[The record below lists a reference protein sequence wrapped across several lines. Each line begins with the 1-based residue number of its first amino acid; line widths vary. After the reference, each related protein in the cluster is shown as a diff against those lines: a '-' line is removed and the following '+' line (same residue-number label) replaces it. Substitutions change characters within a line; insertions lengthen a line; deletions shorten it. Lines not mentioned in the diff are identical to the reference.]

1 MSGKKFSN
9 ATNPIIMK
17 YSGIIVI
24 IIIAVIT
31 TGIWLQKQKKQM
43 QGLGK
48 TSAISKP
55 PHVRIVYSKN
65 QPNSERL
72 KVTSSD
78 TAYKILKDIWSKQI
92 ETREEFI
99 VLLMDRSNTV
109 LGYHM
114 LSMGG
119 ITGTVADI
127 RLLYSVALK
136 ALSTAIIVSHN
147 HPSGNL
153 NPSQSDIS
161 LTTRIKDAGKL
172 LDIVLLDHLIV
183 TKDGYYSFADE
194 GDI

>member
-1 MSGKKFSN
+1 MRYYGL
-9 ATNPIIMK
+9 
-17 YSGIIVI
+17 
-24 IIIAVIT
+24 IAILITAMIT
-31 TGIWLQKQKKQM
+31 TGVWLQKQKRDM

-48 TSAISKP
+48 TPAVSKP

-78 TAYKILKDIWSKQI
+78 AAYRILKDIWSKQI

-99 VLLMDRSNTV
+99 ILLLDRSNAV

-127 RLLYSVALK
+127 RLLYSLALK
-136 ALSTAIIVSHN
+136 SLATGIIVSHN

-153 NPSQSDIS
+153 NPSQADRT
-161 LTTRIKDAGKL
+161 LTKRIKEAGVI
-172 LDIVLLDHLIV
+172 LDITLLDHVII
-183 TKDGYYSFADE
+183 TTDGYYSFADE
-194 GDI
+194 GDL

>member
-1 MSGKKFSN
+1 MR
-9 ATNPIIMK
+9 
-17 YSGIIVI
+17 YSGLIVI
-24 IIIAVIT
+24 IITAVVT
-31 TGIWLQKQKKQM
+31 TGIWLHKQKKDM

-48 TSAISKP
+48 TSAVNKP

-78 TAYKILKDIWSKQI
+78 AAYRILKDIWSKQI

-99 VLLMDRSNTV
+99 ILLLDRSNAV

-127 RLLYSVALK
+127 RLLYSLALK

-153 NPSQSDIS
+153 NPSQADIG
-161 LTTRIKDAGKL
+161 LTKRIKEAGKL
-172 LDIVLLDHLIV
+172 LDITLLDHLII
-183 TKDGYYSFADE
+183 TREGYYSFADE
-194 GDI
+194 GEI